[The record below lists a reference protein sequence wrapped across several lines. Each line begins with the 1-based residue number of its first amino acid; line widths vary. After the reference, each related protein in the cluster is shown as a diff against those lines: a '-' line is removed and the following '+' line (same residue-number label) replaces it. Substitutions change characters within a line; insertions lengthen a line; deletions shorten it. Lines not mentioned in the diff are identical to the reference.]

1 MNHILIGNRQVDV
14 VRRYDQRSG
23 EWELM
28 GEKLP
33 KPLFSHGCNIVT
45 LPDGRNGI
53 MTAGGFEKEGIPSKH
68 MYFMDLNNPLPKWI
82 IYGPSVPLIEGTS
95 LVYIGKELALL
106 GTCHWIFEDQ
116 CCDRYSGLFYIFDW
130 EKSEWEEQDTDF
142 ADEYAGNAVEVA
154 THDLDKIN
162 GMKWSSLNWPNCILK
177 DIGYS
182 TNNTQIPIQSETVNV
197 PKASTCSGECQKLTE
212 CKYWTFRKADK
223 TCILINTPNLMETE
237 MADVQSGEKNVCFY
251 DF

>member
-1 MNHILIGNRQVDV
+1 M
-14 VRRYDQRSG
+14 
-23 EWELM
+23 E
-28 GEKLP
+28 EKLP

-130 EKSEWEEQDTDF
+130 EKSEWVEQNTDF

-154 THDLDKIN
+154 THDLDKID
-162 GMKWSSLNWPNCILK
+162 GMKWSNLNWPKCIL
-177 DIGYS
+177 DGVGYS
-182 TNNTQIPIQSETVNV
+182 SNNTQIILESKTVN
-197 PKASTCSGECQKLTE
+197 ASEVSSCAGECQKSVE
-212 CKYWTFRKADK
+212 CKYWTYWALEM
-223 TCILINTPNLMETE
+223 TCILINTPNLIETE
-237 MADVQSGEKNVCFY
+237 MTENVQSGEKNVCFY
-251 DF
+251 DL